1 MVNRGVP
8 VNTLLPCTANYNTG
22 LICLDGW
29 GVSGYPFL
37 AWVGM
42 WGNFVGVGMRVNFF
56 VGSLLCMYFFLS
68 LSGREFY
75 MHFVVT
81 PFRVLDFSALRA
93 EVPLSQFNKKI
104 FDVDTRISQHF
115 VKFG

>member
-1 MVNRGVP
+1 MGGHVGEFR
-8 VNTLLPCTANYNTG
+8 
-22 LICLDGW
+22 W
-29 GVSGYPFL
+29 GGYEGEFFR
-37 AWVGM
+37 WVI
-42 WGNFVGVGMRVNFF
+42 VVHV
-56 VGSLLCMYFFLS
+56 FFLP